1 MAKKD
6 IHPEYHT
13 IIVKTTDGGEFKTK
27 SCYGKEGSVIVLDL
41 DPYNHPAWKDGKQ
54 SFVNTKDDQIAKFN
68 KKYGSFKFQYILI
81 HLYVYLLNILISK
94 HISLILINKT
104 ALIDAV

>member
-6 IHPEYHT
+6 IHPDYHM

-27 SCYGKEGSVIVLDL
+27 SSYGKEGSVIVLDL

-54 SFVNTKDDQIAKFN
+54 AFVNTKDDQIAKFN
-68 KKYGSFKFQYILI
+68 KKFGDFKF
-81 HLYVYLLNILISK
+81 
-94 HISLILINKT
+94 
-104 ALIDAV
+104 

>member
-27 SCYGKEGSVIVLDL
+27 SCYGKEGSIIVLDL

-68 KKYGSFKFQYILI
+68 KKYGSFKF
-81 HLYVYLLNILISK
+81 
-94 HISLILINKT
+94 
-104 ALIDAV
+104 